1 MLNVIVSLQCGEAPL
16 TNDCFLL
23 VLNVIVS
30 LQCGEAP
37 LTNDCF
43 LLVLKTT
50 DSVAE
55 LEAVKEKVDLDIAR
69 QRSKDSGGEDG
80 KDSDF

>member
-1 MLNVIVSLQCGEAPL
+1 M
-16 TNDCFLL
+16 
-23 VLNVIVS
+23 VLSV
-30 LQCGEAP
+30 QCGEAP

-80 KDSDF
+80 MDSDFSLEYDTCLDVRSFSFN

>member
-1 MLNVIVSLQCGEAPL
+1 MTLILTDLSQCGEAPL

-23 VLNVIVS
+23 I
-30 LQCGEAP
+30 
-37 LTNDCF
+37 
-43 LLVLKTT
+43 LKTT
-50 DSVAE
+50 DSVDE

-80 KDSDF
+80 MLSACVIVNHRM